1 MACFQQQ
8 RKRQGTCSVLGRMAT
23 TGQTFTVHAYPVA
36 DTTEVRRNGVLYGS
50 YPNQRLE
57 PRGLAVLPV
66 VVRAQAE
73 ECVGLLRDISQTGMF
88 FYCSLSPAV
97 GSDIEVVIR
106 PSVADPSVA
115 VRCRCKVVRVEANLR
130 GAATG
135 VGVAIEE
142 YLGEGAQAE
151 AADSTVFSS

>member
-1 MACFQQQ
+1 MEE
-8 RKRQGTCSVLGRMAT
+8 GRMAT
-23 TGQTFTVHAYPVA
+23 TGQTFTVHAYPVG
-36 DTTEVRRNGVLYGS
+36 DETVVRRNGVLYGS

-66 VVRAQAE
+66 VVRAESQE
-73 ECVGLLRDISQTGMF
+73 SVGLLRDISQTGMF

-97 GSDIEVVIR
+97 GSHVEVVIR
-106 PSVADPSVA
+106 PSVADANVA
-115 VRCRCKVVRVEANLR
+115 VRCRCRVVRIESRLP

-135 VGVAIEE
+135 VAVAIEE

-151 AADSTVFSS
+151 CAVADSTVMSC

>member
-1 MACFQQQ
+1 VVCFQRQL
-8 RKRQGTCSVLGRMAT
+8 KRQRTCMVLGRMAT

-36 DTTEVRRNGVLYGS
+36 DSTVVRRNGVLYGN
-50 YPNQRLE
+50 YPNERLE
-57 PRGLAVLPV
+57 PRGLVVLPV
-66 VVRAQAE
+66 VVRAEAE

-97 GSDIEVVIR
+97 GSDIEVLIR

-115 VRCRCKVVRVEANLR
+115 VRCRCKVVRVETNLP

-135 VGVAIEE
+135 VGVAIGE
-142 YLGEGAQAE
+142 YLGEATQAE
-151 AADSTVFSS
+151 AADSTVFNS

>member
-1 MACFQQQ
+1 
-8 RKRQGTCSVLGRMAT
+8 MAT
-23 TGQTFTVHAYPVA
+23 TGQTYTVHAYPLA
-36 DTTEVRRNGVLYGS
+36 DSVEVRRNGVLYGN

-66 VVRAQAE
+66 AIKGEEQ

-88 FYCSLSPAV
+88 FYCSLSPTV
-97 GSDIEVVIR
+97 GSDIEVTLR
-106 PSVADPSVA
+106 PSLADSSVA
-115 VRCRCKVVRVEANLR
+115 VRCRCRVVRVEPSLP

-142 YLGEGAQAE
+142 YLGEGAAAE
-151 AADSTVFSS
+151 ARVADSTVMS